1 MPESSHI
8 LIVEDTKFFSNIIC
22 KAVKERVGASVV
34 PAMSLAETKAAVAA
48 AEKPF
53 MLALV
58 DVVLPDAENGEAVEW
73 LLSQS
78 VPCIVFTG
86 IYSEAMREQLFAQD
100 IIDYVVKDSVSSIDY
115 MMDLIKRIERNL
127 TTKVLVV
134 DDSSTVR
141 RYMTDLLRSYRFQV
155 FEAVDGRDGLRM
167 LKEHPDIRLV
177 LTDYH
182 MPEMDGV
189 AMVREMR
196 RSHGRDRLAIIGLSA
211 GGDGA
216 LSAKFIKYGANDFI
230 NRPFLREE
238 FFCRITQNMRVLDMV
253 ETLTEMAT
261 KDALTGIH
269 NRRFFFEAGH
279 TLFASAARDRLT
291 LTVAM
296 VDVDFFKRVND
307 TYGHDAGDVVLKA
320 VAAELRSSC
329 RQTDLV
335 ARLGGEEFA
344 IAAVNMNDADIEPFF
359 NRLRIGLQS
368 MVVEHEGV
376 RIPITASFGVFCG
389 LCDSL
394 EEMLRQADIALYAA
408 KENGRNRVEVIA
420 AVAEEAET
428 EKAQCASELEPV

>member
-8 LIVEDTKFFSNIIC
+8 LVVEDTKFFSNIIC
-22 KAVKERVGASVV
+22 KAVAERVGGTAV

-48 AEKPF
+48 SEKPF

-58 DVVLPDAENGEAVEW
+58 DLVLPDAENGEAVQW

-78 VPCIVFTG
+78 IPCVVFTG
-86 IYSEAMREQLFAQD
+86 IYSETMREQLFEQD
-100 IIDYVVKDSVSSIDY
+100 IIDYVVKDSVASIDY
-115 MMDLIKRIERNL
+115 MMDLVKRIERNRS
-127 TTKVLVV
+127 TTVLVV

-141 RYMTDLLRSYRFQV
+141 KYVGDLLRSYRFQV
-155 FEAVDGRDGLRM
+155 LEAVDGRDGLRV
-167 LKEHPDIRLV
+167 LRENPQVRLV
-177 LTDYH
+177 ITDYH
-182 MPEMDGV
+182 MPQMDGV
-189 AMVREMR
+189 DMVREMR
-196 RSHGRDRLAIIGLSA
+196 RSHGRDRLAIIGLSS
-211 GGDGA
+211 GGDSA

-253 ETLTEMAT
+253 DTLTEMAT

-279 TLFASAARDRLT
+279 TLYASAARDRLT

-307 TYGHDAGDVVLKA
+307 TYGHDAGDTVLKA
-320 VAAELRSSC
+320 VAAELRASC

-344 IAAVNMNDADIEPFF
+344 IAAVNMGQDDIEPFF
-359 NRLRIGLQS
+359 NRLRQGLQD
-368 MVVEHEGV
+368 MVVEHDGV
-376 RIPITASFGVFCG
+376 RIPITASFGVFSG

-394 EEMLRQADIALYAA
+394 EEMLRQADIGLYAA
-408 KENGRNRVEVIA
+408 KENGRNRVELVTA
-420 AVAEEAET
+420 AST
-428 EKAQCASELEPV
+428 EPERVSELEVV

>member
-8 LIVEDTKFFSNIIC
+8 LVVEDTKFFSNIIC
-22 KAVKERVGASVV
+22 KALTARVGATVV
-34 PAMSLAETKAAVAA
+34 AAMSLAETKAAVAA
-48 AEKPF
+48 SDRPF

-58 DVVLPDAENGEAVEW
+58 DLVLPDAENGEAVQW

-78 VPCIVFTG
+78 IPCVVFTG
-86 IYSEAMREQLFAQD
+86 IYSEAMREQLFEQD
-100 IIDYVVKDSVSSIDY
+100 IIDYVVKDSVASIDY
-115 MMDLIKRIERNL
+115 MMDLVKRIERNR

-141 RYMTDLLRSYRFQV
+141 MYVGDLLRSYRFQV
-155 FEAVDGRDGLRM
+155 LEAVDGRDGLRM
-167 LKEHPDIRLV
+167 LKEQPDIRLV
-177 LTDYH
+177 ITDYH

-196 RSHGRDRLAIIGLSA
+196 RSHGRDRLAIIGLSS
-211 GGDGA
+211 GGDSA

-253 ETLTEMAT
+253 DSLTEMAT

-279 TLFASAARDRLT
+279 TLYASAARDRLT

-320 VAAELRSSC
+320 VAAELRASC

-344 IAAVNMNDADIEPFF
+344 IAAVNMGQDDIEPFF
-359 NRLRIGLQS
+359 NRLRQGLQDL
-368 MVVEHEGV
+368 VVEHDGV
-376 RIPITASFGVFCG
+376 RIPITASFGVFSG

-394 EEMLRQADIALYAA
+394 EEMLRQADIGLYAA
-408 KENGRNRVEVIA
+408 KQNGRNRVELVTA
-420 AVAEEAET
+420 GAVAARSLV
-428 EKAQCASELEPV
+428 SELEPV

>member
-8 LIVEDTKFFSNIIC
+8 LVVEDTKFFSNIIC
-22 KAVKERVGASVV
+22 KALTARVGATVV
-34 PAMSLAETKAAVAA
+34 AAMSLAETKAAVAA
-48 AEKPF
+48 SDRPF

-58 DVVLPDAENGEAVEW
+58 DLVLPDAENGEAVQW

-78 VPCIVFTG
+78 IPCVVFTG
-86 IYSEAMREQLFAQD
+86 IYSEAMREQLFEQD
-100 IIDYVVKDSVSSIDY
+100 IIDYVVKDSVASIDY
-115 MMDLIKRIERNL
+115 MMDLVKRIERNR

-141 RYMTDLLRSYRFQV
+141 MYVGDLLRSYRFQV
-155 FEAVDGRDGLRM
+155 LEAVDGRDGLRM
-167 LKEHPDIRLV
+167 LKEQPDIRLV
-177 LTDYH
+177 ITDYH

-196 RSHGRDRLAIIGLSA
+196 RSHGRDRLAIIGLSS
-211 GGDGA
+211 GGDSA

-253 ETLTEMAT
+253 DSLTEMAT

-279 TLFASAARDRLT
+279 TLYASAARDRLS

-320 VAAELRSSC
+320 VAAELRASC

-344 IAAVNMNDADIEPFF
+344 IAAVNMGQDDIEPFF
-359 NRLRIGLQS
+359 NRLRQGLQDL
-368 MVVEHEGV
+368 VVEHDGV
-376 RIPITASFGVFCG
+376 RIPITASFGVFSG

-394 EEMLRQADIALYAA
+394 EEMLRQADIGLYAA
-408 KENGRNRVEVIA
+408 KQNGRNRVELVTAGTA
-420 AVAEEAET
+420 A
-428 EKAQCASELEPV
+428 AQSEVSELEPV